1 MKLNSRK
8 RIDPVMPDQV
18 STGGAMNEDVVNE
31 DNLGLYKNLNERNQ
45 YLTYNSKKKEV
56 SVMEITRDRSRI
68 IQVVRDVSLEVWML
82 MTSLMKEYVSS
93 DDQSD

>member
-45 YLTYNSKKKEV
+45 FLTYNAAKKEV
-56 SVMEITRDRSRI
+56 SVMEITRDRSRVTK
-68 IQVVRDVSLEVWML
+68 VVKDVSLEVWML
-82 MTSLMKEYVSS
+82 MASLMKEYVAS
-93 DDQSD
+93 DDPSN